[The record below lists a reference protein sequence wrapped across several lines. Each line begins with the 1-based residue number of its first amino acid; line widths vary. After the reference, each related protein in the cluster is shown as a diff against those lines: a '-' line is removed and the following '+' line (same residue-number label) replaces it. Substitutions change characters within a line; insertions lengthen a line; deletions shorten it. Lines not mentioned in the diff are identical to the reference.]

1 MRLRNKIILIFTC
14 CFTLGFSFLFALVN
28 YTITNTNESITNS
41 LSTQVIESKA
51 EVAGS
56 WLNQRLSELRT
67 IAQSDA
73 VLTMNLE
80 EAKPFI
86 DRLNQQLSQLYGNE
100 WGTFAIG
107 KNDGLGWVS
116 DTSTIDVSQRPYF
129 QEAMNSDSEYVLSTP
144 VVSKTDKAPIVLL
157 CYPLLNEQGEKYGFI
172 NGAISLE
179 KLSEISDSIDF
190 YEGTSWIMDNHETLY
205 TNTENLNPNMLQSLK
220 SAFDYYSP
228 ENIDTGRLYD
238 EATNHTVF
246 YTPIPNTEHWFLC
259 VEVDNAILMKDTQQ
273 LLTGLI
279 VIWALVLCIAIIS
292 CIILSNSITKPLAK
306 LNKIMKRV
314 ENGDL
319 TGQADESG
327 HDEIAGISRAF
338 NQMLS
343 RIKSLMKQIVNDEK
357 DKRSAELQVLQS
369 QINPHFLYNTLDT
382 LQWKAYEYDDEKMVD
397 LIAALSG
404 FFRISLSKGKEFI
417 PISKEIEHVTNY
429 LFIQQYRFSEILDY
443 SIEIDESLN
452 EFYTLKL
459 ILQPL
464 IENSIQHGIKPKQ
477 LHCQILIQGTRD
489 GNEAVFKII
498 DNGVGIDEATLA
510 KLRHDLSESKQGL
523 GYGLYNVNRR
533 CKLIY
538 GNHYGLEIESKLGEG
553 CCVILRIPLAINEED
568 YAENMYL

>member
-1 MRLRNKIILIFTC
+1 MKLRNKIILIFTC

-28 YTITNTNESITNS
+28 LTITNTNEKITNS

-73 VLTMNLE
+73 VLTMNLD

-86 DRLNQQLSQLYGNE
+86 NRLNQQLSQLYGNE

-107 KNDGLGWVS
+107 RSDGIGWVS
-116 DTSTIDVSQRPYF
+116 DTSTIDVSQRSYF
-129 QEAMNSDSEYVLSTP
+129 KEAMAGDSEYVLSTP
-144 VVSKTDKAPIVLL
+144 VVSKTDEAPIVLL
-157 CYPLLNEQGEKYGFI
+157 CYPLRNSQGEKYGFI
-172 NGAISLE
+172 NGAIALD

-190 YEGTSWIMDNHETLY
+190 YEGSAWIMDNHEMLY
-205 TNTENLNPNMLQSLK
+205 TNTESINPKMLQSLK
-220 SAFDYYSP
+220 AAFDYYSP
-228 ENIDTGRLYD
+228 TSTDTGRIYD
-238 EATNHTVF
+238 EVSNHTVF
-246 YTPIPNTEHWFLC
+246 YTPIPYTDNWFLC
-259 VEVDNAILMKDTQQ
+259 VEVDNSLLMKDTHQ

-279 VIWALVLCIAIIS
+279 IIWAIVLGIAIII
-292 CIILSNSITKPLAK
+292 CVILSNSITKPLAD
-306 LNKIMKRV
+306 LNQIMQHV

-319 TGQADESG
+319 TSQANESG
-327 HDEIAGISRAF
+327 HDEIAGISRTF
-338 NQMLS
+338 NQMIS
-343 RIKSLMKQIVNDEK
+343 RIKSLMQQIIRDEK
-357 DKRSAELQVLQS
+357 EKRSAELQVLQS

-382 LQWKAYEYDDEKMVD
+382 LQWKAYAYDDDKMVE
-397 LIAALSG
+397 LIEALSG

-417 PISKEIEHVTNY
+417 PIAKEIEHVKNY
-429 LFIQQYRFSEILDY
+429 LFIQQYRFSDILDY
-443 SIEIDESLN
+443 TIHIDESLN

-477 LHCQILIQGTRD
+477 LHCHIHIFGERS
-489 GNEAVFKII
+489 GNEAIFRII
-498 DNGVGIDEATLA
+498 DDGVGMNEETLNQ
-510 KLRHDLSESKQGL
+510 LRHDLKESKQGL

-538 GNHYGLEIESKLGEG
+538 GNQYDLEIESKIGEG
-553 CCVILRIPLAINEED
+553 CCIILHIPLALNEDD
-568 YAENMYL
+568 YAENLYL